1 MYVLD
6 TDHLGILQRQTS
18 PQFENL
24 TRRLSGRPESDF
36 FVTIVS
42 FHEQILG
49 WNAYLAR
56 AKDLVGVLR
65 GYRQLEGI
73 LIDFSRSQVLP
84 FGSAAADVFEELRQ
98 KRIRIGTMD
107 LRIAAITIAKGM
119 TLLSRNLV
127 DFERIPSLAVEDWT
141 T

>member
-1 MYVLD
+1 M
-6 TDHLGILQRQTS
+6 
-18 PQFENL
+18 
-24 TRRLSGRPESDF
+24 
-36 FVTIVS
+36 
-42 FHEQILG
+42 
-49 WNAYLAR
+49 
-56 AKDLVGVLR
+56 
-65 GYRQLEGI
+65 
-73 LIDFSRSQVLP
+73 LP